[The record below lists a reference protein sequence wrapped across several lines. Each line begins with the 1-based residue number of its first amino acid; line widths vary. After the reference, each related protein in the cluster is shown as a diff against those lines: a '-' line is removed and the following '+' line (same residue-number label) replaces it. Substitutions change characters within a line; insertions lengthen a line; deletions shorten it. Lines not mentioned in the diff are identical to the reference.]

1 MDELYGGERVGSG
14 RKPQDTTGLSPHGGL
29 GRIRTTINFDSMTTV
44 ARAIHEIKTYLN
56 MAVIPLTLQ
65 RLEMLC
71 YKPPSGQSQ
80 TVTTQHL
87 IQMFCECEGFTMTPE
102 ETLIICMLNTITDN
116 ALMVKSI
123 KI

>member
-1 MDELYGGERVGSG
+1 MVSDE
-14 RKPQDTTGLSPHGGL
+14 
-29 GRIRTTINFDSMTTV
+29 IRTAINFDSMTTL

-87 IQMFCECEGFTMTPE
+87 IQMFRECEGFKMTPE
-102 ETLIICMLNTITDN
+102 KNTHYMHAQYHN
-116 ALMVKSI
+116 
-123 KI
+123 